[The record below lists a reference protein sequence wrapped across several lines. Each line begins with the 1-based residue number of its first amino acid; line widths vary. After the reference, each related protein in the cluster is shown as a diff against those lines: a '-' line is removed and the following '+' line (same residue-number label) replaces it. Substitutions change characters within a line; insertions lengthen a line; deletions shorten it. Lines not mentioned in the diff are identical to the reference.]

1 MAAGIGDYQGKCR
14 DGALHAF
21 GTARIFE
28 QRANRLKRK
37 TDALT
42 WVGLVVPLLIG
53 ALVGTFGRNK
63 LWGLV
68 ITIAAVIAAV
78 QLAMSLWS
86 LIKRW
91 PEELA
96 YSSGSVAANDS
107 LATRYTALADDP
119 PVLATLRVQ
128 FEKLEVEDTS
138 RRDRDSEK
146 GVTEKERRMG
156 MRAALRKYQRACA
169 ACLVVPTTMEPSTCG
184 VCGQF

>member
-1 MAAGIGDYQGKCR
+1 MAAGVGDYQGKCR

-37 TDALT
+37 TDVLT

-53 ALVGTFGRNK
+53 ALVGTFGKNK

-78 QLAMSLWS
+78 QLAMNLWS
-86 LIKRW
+86 LIRRW
-91 PEELA
+91 REELS
-96 YSSGSVAANDS
+96 YSSGSAAANDS
-107 LATRYTALADDP
+107 LATRYTALADGP
-119 PVLATLRVQ
+119 PALATLRAQ
-128 FEKLEVEDTS
+128 FEKLEVEDIS
-138 RRDRDSEK
+138 RRDRDGEK

-156 MRAALRKYQRACA
+156 MRPTLRKYQRPCG
-169 ACLVVPTTMEPSTCG
+169 ACLAVPTTMDPSACG